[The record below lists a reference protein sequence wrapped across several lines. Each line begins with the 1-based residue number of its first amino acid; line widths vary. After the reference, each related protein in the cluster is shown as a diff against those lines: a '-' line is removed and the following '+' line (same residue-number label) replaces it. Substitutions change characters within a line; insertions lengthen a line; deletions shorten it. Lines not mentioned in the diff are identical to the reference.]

1 VEGVL
6 KDSSAHAAGIRAGDE
21 LEFVDGICVAGL
33 DDQVS
38 GGTRSGLGSWGSGLR
53 AEGSG
58 LRAQGSGL
66 SHCYTHT
73 LPMIK
78 K

>member
-1 VEGVL
+1 MEGVL

-38 GGTRSGLGSWGSGLR
+38 GGTRSGLGS
-53 AEGSG
+53 
-58 LRAQGSGL
+58 
-66 SHCYTHT
+66 
-73 LPMIK
+73 
-78 K
+78 